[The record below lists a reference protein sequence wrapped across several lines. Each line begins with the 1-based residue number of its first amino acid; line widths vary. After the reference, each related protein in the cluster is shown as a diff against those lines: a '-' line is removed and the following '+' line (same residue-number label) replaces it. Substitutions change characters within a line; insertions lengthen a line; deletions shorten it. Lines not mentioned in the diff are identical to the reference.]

1 MYNHDILS
9 KLKDLDPFYNTEYCR
24 LDDLGTSK
32 LFIEVYKGKI
42 LYNTSTKSFPS
53 ISNPQLHRITQR
65 RFIWDM

>member
-1 MYNHDILS
+1 MYNHNILS

-42 LYNTSTKSFPS
+42 LYNTSTKSWFVYNDP
-53 ISNPQLHRITQR
+53 
-65 RFIWDM
+65 